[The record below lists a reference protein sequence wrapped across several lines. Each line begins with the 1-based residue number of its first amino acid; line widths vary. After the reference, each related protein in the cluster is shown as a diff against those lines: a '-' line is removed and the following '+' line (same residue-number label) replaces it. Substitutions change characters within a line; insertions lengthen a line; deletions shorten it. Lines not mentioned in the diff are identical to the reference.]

1 MGRIILKIIF
11 SKLIYIPNSLLIKIA
26 EAFLADGKQLISDF
40 MPKDKK
46 YYTEKWKILTETEN
60 MVVELVTLLHM

>member
-46 YYTEKWKILTETEN
+46 YYTEK
-60 MVVELVTLLHM
+60 